1 MEVFLAIAVAAV
13 GIATLMVAISFR
25 KRTEKQVSTILA
37 QPRDAAATN
46 NETAINE
53 LRGQLYEGLARLDR
67 LSLDLQAVQR
77 SLAAPQA
84 WRYEP
89 GDGADVGRPD
99 PTDDGRA

>member
-13 GIATLMVAISFR
+13 GIATLVVALSFG
-25 KRTEKQVSTILA
+25 KRTEKQVSAMLDR
-37 QPRDAAATN
+37 PRDSAVTN

-53 LRGQLYEGLARLDR
+53 LRAQLYEGLARLDR

-77 SLAAPQA
+77 SLGAPQA

-89 GDGADVGRPD
+89 GDGADAGHRD